1 MKILIVEDHPGCRQL
16 LAFFLRNM
24 GHQLIEAENG
34 EEAISRAATAQ
45 PDLIFMD
52 LSLSDMNGVEVTAT
66 LKRNP
71 QTSQIPIAIV
81 SALPVNI
88 WRTKT
93 LKAGAAEYLT
103 NPASV
108 LELRQAIE
116 KLTAIRHELR
126 G

>member
-1 MKILIVEDHPGCRQL
+1 MKILFVEDHPGCRQL

-24 GHQLIEAENG
+24 GHQPIQAENG

-52 LSLSDMNGVEVTAT
+52 LGLPDMNDVDVTAT
-66 LKRNP
+66 RKRNP
-71 QTSQIPIAIV
+71 QTYQIPIAIV

-88 WRTKT
+88 WRTKA

-103 NPASV
+103 KATTV

-116 KLTAIRHELR
+116 KLTAISHELR